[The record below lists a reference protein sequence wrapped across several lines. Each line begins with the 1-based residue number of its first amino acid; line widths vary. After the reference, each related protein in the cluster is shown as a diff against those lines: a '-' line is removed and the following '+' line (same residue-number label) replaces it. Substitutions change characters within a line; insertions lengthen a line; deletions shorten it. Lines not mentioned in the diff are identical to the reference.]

1 VLAKGSGDTMVRFLK
16 ILILAIFTIAL
27 PDIATANIRQLESCK
42 RPVIPVDDWYEGKWD
57 FNANLVSTAYGMF
70 AAASFDAYMDYENQV
85 SFLPADKLRR
95 IGWHRLPWN
104 AGSHRFN
111 DGLTGL
117 VFDTY
122 YKKTRRCT
130 FVIVAVRGTDGPSL
144 RDAFSN
150 AYLITRALPVPNQ
163 YRVIKTQ
170 FAKVRAFAE
179 KTFGRGKVVYVATGH
194 SLGGGLSIQLA
205 KCFDRVSAVVF
216 DSSFV
221 EGDRSCRG
229 SAETTVVEVYD
240 KHEILSRL
248 RSFMGKSR
256 ALHVNNANLATYGIN
271 PYELK
276 GGRPITQHGI
286 LGMALGLLRAPLD
299 CMARNAACEIKT
311 DYNDQRYAYQHI
323 LLCDIYA
330 RRTGQIAAYR
340 DVCAAPRPLASRR

>member
-1 VLAKGSGDTMVRFLK
+1 MVRFLE
-16 ILILAIFTIAL
+16 IIILAIVILVLPGIA
-27 PDIATANIRQLESCK
+27 AANLRQLESCK
-42 RPVIPVDDWYEGKWD
+42 RPIIPVDDVYDGKWG
-57 FNANLVSTAYGMF
+57 FNANLVATAFGPF
-70 AAASFDAYMDYENQV
+70 AAASFDAYMDYEKQL
-85 SFLPADKLRR
+85 SFLPADKLKR
-95 IGWHRLPWN
+95 IGWHRLHWN

-122 YKKTRRCT
+122 YKTTRRCT

-163 YRVIKTQ
+163 YRAIKTQ
-170 FAKVRAFAE
+170 FANVRAFAE

-221 EGDRSCRG
+221 EGDRACRG
-229 SAETTVVEVYD
+229 FAGTTVVEIYD

-248 RSFMGKSR
+248 RAFMGKSR
-256 ALHVNNANLATYGIN
+256 ASHVNNANLATYGIN

-276 GGRPITQHGI
+276 GGRPIAQHGI
-286 LGMALGLLRAPLD
+286 IGMALGLLRAPLD
-299 CMARNAACEIKT
+299 CMAKNAKCEIKAA
-311 DYNDQRYAYQHI
+311 YNDQRYAYQHI

-330 RRTGQIAAYR
+330 RRTGQVIAYR
-340 DVCAAPRPLASRR
+340 DVCVAPRPLASKR

>member
-1 VLAKGSGDTMVRFLK
+1 MLTNGSGDTMVRFLK
-16 ILILAIFTIAL
+16 ILILAIFTIVL
-27 PDIATANIRQLESCK
+27 PGTAVANIRQLESCK
-42 RPVIPVDDWYEGKWD
+42 RPVIPVDDWYEGKWN
-57 FNANLVSTAYGMF
+57 FNANLVSTAYGAF

-85 SFLPADKLRR
+85 SFLPADKLGR

-130 FVIVAVRGTDGPSL
+130 FVIVAVRGTDGLSL

-150 AYLITRALPVPNQ
+150 AYLVTRVLPVPNQ
-163 YRVIKTQ
+163 YRAIKTQ
-170 FAKVRAFAE
+170 FANVRAFAE
-179 KTFGRGKVVYVATGH
+179 KTFGHRKVVYVATGH

-229 SAETTVVEVYD
+229 SAGTTVVEIYD

-248 RSFMGKSR
+248 RAFMGRSR
-256 ALHVNNANLATYGIN
+256 ASHVNNANLATYGIN

-276 GGRPITQHGI
+276 GGRPIAQHGI
-286 LGMALGLLRAPLD
+286 IGMTLALLRAPLY
-299 CMARNAACEIKT
+299 CMARDAKCEIRGAYK
-311 DYNDQRYAYQHI
+311 DQRYAYQHI

-330 RRTGQIAAYR
+330 KHTGRIAAYSN
-340 DVCAAPRPLASRR
+340 VCAAPRPLASRR

>member
-1 VLAKGSGDTMVRFLK
+1 MVRFLE
-16 ILILAIFTIAL
+16 ILILAIVIIVLPGIA
-27 PDIATANIRQLESCK
+27 AANIRQLESCK
-42 RPVIPVDDWYEGKWD
+42 RPIIPVDGVYDGKWG
-57 FNANLVSTAYGMF
+57 FNANLVATAFGPF
-70 AAASFDAYMDYENQV
+70 ATASFDAYMDYEKQL
-85 SFLPADKLRR
+85 SFLPADKLKR
-95 IGWHRLPWN
+95 IGWQRLHWN

-163 YRVIKTQ
+163 YRAIKTQ
-170 FAKVRAFAE
+170 FANVRAFAE

-229 SAETTVVEVYD
+229 FAGTTVVEIYD

-248 RSFMGKSR
+248 RAFMGKSR
-256 ALHVNNANLATYGIN
+256 ASHVNNANLATYGIN

-276 GGRPITQHGI
+276 GGRPIAQHGI
-286 LGMALGLLRAPLD
+286 IGMALGLLRAPLD
-299 CMARNAACEIKT
+299 CMAKNAKCEIKAA
-311 DYNDQRYAYQHI
+311 YNDQRYAYQHI

-330 RRTGQIAAYR
+330 RRTGQVIAYR
-340 DVCAAPRPLASRR
+340 DVCVAPRPLASKR